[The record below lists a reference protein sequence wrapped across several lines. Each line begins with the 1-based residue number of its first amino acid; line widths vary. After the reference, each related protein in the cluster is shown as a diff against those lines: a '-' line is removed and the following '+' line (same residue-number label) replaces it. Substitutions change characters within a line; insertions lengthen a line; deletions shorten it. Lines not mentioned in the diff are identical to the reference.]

1 MEDRRTCSISFRE
14 HSCSSDRRAWSGCTV
29 PGLPCSVSAV
39 GVPIISC
46 MGAGNK
52 VDTTAFEVADIYE
65 TSVCPLARVMRREL
79 KKRGIKHLKVVY
91 SKEPAMTLMDD
102 LSISCRTHCVCPP
115 GTARKCTQRR
125 QAPGRDHLHL
135 RGRRVQQ
142 PRCQRRRPGV
152 PAHRQAHH
160 LYGAGAR
167 LCGH

>member
-1 MEDRRTCSISFRE
+1 MVNQFSRTQLLLGKEGMERLF
-14 HSCSSDRRAWSGCTV
+14 H
-29 PGLPCSVSAV
+29 
-39 GVPIISC
+39 
-46 MGAGNK
+46 
-52 VDTTAFEVADIYE
+52 
-65 TSVCPLARVMRREL
+65 ARVAVFGTEL
-79 KKRGIKHLKVVY
+79 RKRGVKSLKVVY
-91 SKEPAMTLMDD
+91 SKEPVLTPLDDMT
-102 LSISCRTHCVCPP
+102 ISCRTHCVCPP